1 MPTIRN
7 LVFQGGGVKGS
18 AYAGA
23 IGVLAQGG
31 ALADVRR
38 VAGTSAGAIT
48 ATMLAIG
55 AGPEGLMRSVRETD
69 FGSFLDI
76 GWNLLADANR
86 LLHHFGVAPGAHFA
100 ELLGD
105 EVARYT
111 GDRGTTLGQLRA
123 KAEAH
128 PGHFHDLYIVTSNL
142 TRQRSQVLCADN
154 HPEMPVWLAVR
165 ASMSM
170 PFIFEPVR
178 VGDDVFVD
186 GGLSW
191 NYPVDLFD
199 HPEVYLA
206 GPRGGHPR
214 TEETLGFSLEPKAL
228 FEAGVR
234 DWSSLPGHTESLLA
248 YTTSLMGFLSETANA
263 EHLHAADL
271 PRTIFIDDL
280 GVRAT
285 DFKAP
290 KAVIERLIASG
301 ADAARAWLARRSLV
315 GVGE

>member
-1 MPTIRN
+1 MATIRN

-23 IGVLAQGG
+23 IDVLARAG
-31 ALADVRR
+31 ALDRVER

-86 LLHHFGVAPGAHFA
+86 LLHHYGVAPGQHFA

-128 PGHFHDLYIVTSNL
+128 PGRFHDLYIVSSNI

-154 HPEMPVWLAVR
+154 HPEMPIWLAVR

-178 VGDDVFVD
+178 VGEEVFVD

-199 HPEVYLA
+199 HPELYLA
-206 GPRGGHPR
+206 GPRSGHPR
-214 TEETLGFSLEPKAL
+214 SDETLGFSLEPKAL
-228 FEAGVR
+228 FESGVR

-263 EHLHAADL
+263 EHLHPEDI

-290 KAVIERLIASG
+290 KDVIERLIASG
-301 ADAARAWLARRSLV
+301 AGSARSWLASRSPAEV
-315 GVGE
+315 G